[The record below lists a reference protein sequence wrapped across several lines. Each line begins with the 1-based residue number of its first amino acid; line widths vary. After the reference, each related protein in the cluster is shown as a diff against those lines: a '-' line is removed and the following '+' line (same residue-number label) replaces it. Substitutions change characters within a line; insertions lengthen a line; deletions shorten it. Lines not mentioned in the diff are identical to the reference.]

1 MSLGNGYNDGH
12 DLLNA
17 GENYTFRVKSAT
29 QIPLNHLGGNIAIF
43 NVHSLN
49 LLRWKQNQSLSK

>member
-49 LLRWKQNQSLSK
+49 LLR